1 MDNRQETGRRGE
13 ELACRYLTELGHTV
27 LARNWR
33 SGHLEIDLV
42 SLSGD
47 GIHFVE
53 VKTRRPPLQA
63 EPQDNVTGKKQ
74 NRICKAANAFL
85 NKVDIPYVRDA
96 ECHFDVVAVTLEET
110 GTRVVYIPDA
120 YYPIFV

>member
-1 MDNRQETGRRGE
+1 MDKRQETGRRGE

-96 ECHFDVVAVTLEET
+96 ECHFDVVAVTLEKT
-110 GTRVVYIPDA
+110 GPRVVYIPDA

>member
-96 ECHFDVVAVTLEET
+96 ECHCDGVAVTLEET
-110 GTRVVYIPDA
+110 GPRVVYIPDA

>member
-1 MDNRQETGRRGE
+1 M
-13 ELACRYLTELGHTV
+13 
-27 LARNWR
+27 RNWR

-42 SLSGD
+42 SLSDD

-110 GTRVVYIPDA
+110 GPRVVYIPDA

>member
-42 SLSGD
+42 SLSDD

-110 GTRVVYIPDA
+110 GPRVVYIPDA